1 LEAAALVKQVPM
13 VVAQMEIT
21 LYFLQYLPQQ
31 AAQAVEVILNHLTLV
46 VLAVVVVLRHQQTEQ
61 VETLVLIHQLKVMQ
75 AATQQAHLL
84 TAAVAA
90 VVLHQ

>member
-1 LEAAALVKQVPM
+1 M
-13 VVAQMEIT
+13 VVPQMEIT
-21 LYFLQYLPQQ
+21 LYFLQYLQQQ
-31 AAQAVEVILNHLTLV
+31 AALVAVAILNHLTLV
-46 VLAVVVVLRHQQTEQ
+46 VLVVVVVLLHQQTEQ
-61 VETLVLIHQLKVMQ
+61 AETLALIHQLKVMQ